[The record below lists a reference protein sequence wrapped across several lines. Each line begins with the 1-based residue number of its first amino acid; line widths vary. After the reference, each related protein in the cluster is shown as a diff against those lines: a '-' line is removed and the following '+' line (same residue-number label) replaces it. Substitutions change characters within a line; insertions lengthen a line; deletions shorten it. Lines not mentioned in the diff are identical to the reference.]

1 MATETT
7 ETTTSAP
14 VAATGVASIDDRIA
28 AAAEALGEVE
38 GDAPTE
44 PAPESEKP
52 QETPAEGEGEQEQAD
67 ASESDEEKPKA
78 AKEPKEKQRN
88 MVRDLAA
95 EWATARRYQQ
105 QNAKRAAELEARSAD
120 LERQAQDAREI
131 ALLMQGHPIKA
142 AERLAAIAG
151 ISTPEYLQRLQL
163 AFINGEQE
171 QPKQQETAIAKEL
184 AELRAELHAERNRRV
199 QEEQARI
206 YAEQV
211 AQITQSE
218 TTTLVELA
226 KQYSEHFPALQN
238 LNDKA
243 LQTRIADAVQ
253 FYVGRGDEVG
263 RFEVLQAVNNIVQ
276 DTLAEYGLAD
286 SIGSRVAS
294 APAAKAEKRT
304 ANQAMSRPRNG
315 SGRYIPTNAVAADAG
330 GARRAMTA
338 EERLAAAAK
347 VL

>member
-1 MATETT
+1 MADETT
-7 ETTTSAP
+7 ETTPSAP
-14 VAATGVASIDDRIA
+14 VAATGSATIDDRIA
-28 AAAEALGEVE
+28 AAAEALGELGGE
-38 GDAPTE
+38 APTE
-44 PAPESEKP
+44 PAPVSEEP
-52 QETPAEGEGEQEQAD
+52 QEEAAEVEEQA
-67 ASESDEEKPKA
+67 SEEKPADADGEKA
-78 AKEPKEKQRN
+78 KKEAKPRN

-105 QNAKRAAELEARSAD
+105 ANAKRAAELEARAQQ
-120 LERQAQDAREI
+120 LEQETAAAKEV
-131 ALLMQGHPIKA
+131 ALLMQGHPIRA
-142 AERLAAIAG
+142 VERLASIAG
-151 ISTPEYLQRLQL
+151 ITPTEYLQRLQH
-163 AFINGEQE
+163 AYINGEQE
-171 QPKQQETAIAKEL
+171 QPKQQDSAIAKEL

-199 QEEQARI
+199 QEERQRI

-226 KQYSEHFPALQN
+226 KQYSEHFPALQG

-243 LQTRIADAVQ
+243 LQGRIADAVQ

-276 DTLAEYGLAD
+276 DTLDQYGLTD
-286 SIGSRVAS
+286 SLKARVAT
-294 APAAKAEKRT
+294 APAANAEKRM
-304 ANQAMSRPRNG
+304 ANQATSRPRNG

-330 GARRAMTA
+330 GARRAMTP